1 FRQLK
6 ASGHETYVL
15 GLPDFRELS
24 TARGLDFV
32 TFGEQAFPR
41 DSLPT
46 ENPMNAFFRSARR
59 YRAFVDAWIAAFA
72 RHRPA
77 ILLADSLVPV
87 AALAAHKAGVRVV
100 TLHVNYPY
108 TREPD
113 VPPQTTALLPDSSWR
128 GRLRSALAWR
138 QALVARALVD
148 NLRPLLAG
156 PHEPNIL

>member
-1 FRQLK
+1 APRSSDSRHVHLLHAPLAPDRRGGDVEQQSCAERLRCPADVVEALVAAARGPPGVQSVATIAMAVWPEPGHASSVARLFRQLK

-77 ILLADSLVPV
+77 ILLAD
-87 AALAAHKAGVRVV
+87 
-100 TLHVNYPY
+100 
-108 TREPD
+108 
-113 VPPQTTALLPDSSWR
+113 
-128 GRLRSALAWR
+128 
-138 QALVARALVD
+138 
-148 NLRPLLAG
+148 
-156 PHEPNIL
+156 